1 MASGSLGAQAALQ
14 GRALSASKGGART
27 HECTHT
33 RTHTLTPVHAR
44 ARTRAHTS
52 ACTATHTSSRH
63 PTHRNTHTHTS
74 ACSHTHTKEHV
85 HSHTHAYSHNAHSL
99 IHVHDSYA
107 KCVLACTCL
116 HACTCGAHA
125 YAFPHI
131 QCTHMCTACKC
142 VHTCLHASA
151 RVHVHRSPMCAMH
164 THARALMHM
173 CKAHMQMHTHMCEST
188 CTQLTSTCAHAHTC
202 MCMREC
208 APGGLPCSS
217 PSTSR
222 GAGPPGSGTWT
233 ELCAEWS
240 PDQPPPERAGRGRL
254 LEETGV
260 PPAPGGPRHSAP
272 PAQEGCENTD
282 SGPGVRW
289 AMERGTQHPERTRP
303 LLPTSVRPFRPG
315 AGPRRLRSAPPLPR
329 VDAAAALGLAVAQL
343 CSGPF

>member
-1 MASGSLGAQAALQ
+1 MHARAHVLTRVHAQPHTHPHATP
-14 GRALSASKGGART
+14 RT
-27 HECTHT
+27 G
-33 RTHTLTPVHAR
+33 THTLTPVHAHT
-44 ARTRAHTS
+44 RTQRST
-52 ACTATHTSSRH
+52 CTLTHM
-63 PTHRNTHTHTS
+63 HTHTVHIHS
-74 ACSHTHTKEHV
+74 YMCTTRMQSVCSRARV
-85 HSHTHAYSHNAHSL
+85 DTHA
-99 IHVHDSYA
+99 HVER
-107 KCVLACTCL
+107 T
-116 HACTCGAHA
+116 A
-125 YAFPHI
+125 YAFPHV
-131 QCTHMCTACKC
+131 QCTHMGTTCKC

-188 CTQLTSTCAHAHTC
+188 CTQLTSTCVHAHTC

-222 GAGPPGSGTWT
+222 GAGPPGSGTGT

>member
-1 MASGSLGAQAALQ
+1 M
-14 GRALSASKGGART
+14 
-27 HECTHT
+27 
-33 RTHTLTPVHAR
+33 
-44 ARTRAHTS
+44 
-52 ACTATHTSSRH
+52 
-63 PTHRNTHTHTS
+63 
-74 ACSHTHTKEHV
+74 
-85 HSHTHAYSHNAHSL
+85 HSHTHILTPPHAQEHTRSRQCMLTHAHKGARAL
-99 IHVHDSYA
+99 SY
-107 KCVLACTCL
+107 TCIL
-116 HACTCGAHA
+116 T
-125 YAFPHI
+125 
-131 QCTHMCTACKC
+131 QCTFA
-142 VHTCLHASA
+142 HTCARLVCKVCA
-151 RVHVHRSPMCAMH
+151 RVHVLTRMHMWSALHMHSHTYSALTCARHASVCTHVCMHPHVYMYTAHPCVHMH

-188 CTQLTSTCAHAHTC
+188 CTQLTSTCVHAHTC

-222 GAGPPGSGTWT
+222 GAGPPGSGTGT